1 MRRTLS
7 VCVAITVAAGG
18 IAASSPAVAAAA
30 APPVPAPS
38 PAPPGLLQAM
48 QRDLGLTEAQAK
60 TRVADEATA
69 ARVSEKLRTNLGADF
84 AGSWVAD
91 TTLTVA
97 VTSPAAAAK
106 VRAEGATA
114 KVVEHTSADL
124 DAVMSK
130 LDAKAAAATDAISN
144 WHVDVKTNTVV
155 LVADPGA
162 TSTAAT
168 FVASAGVAAADVTI
182 VAKEESPRPL
192 YDIVG
197 GDPYYING
205 TSRCSIGFSV
215 VGGFVTAGHC
225 GTPGASTT
233 GYNGAAQG
241 TFQAS
246 SFPGDDMAW
255 VATNANWTPQ
265 PWVNLYNGTAAVVGG
280 STAAPPG
287 SAICRS
293 GSTTGWHCGTVQATG
308 STVNYP
314 QGTVY
319 ELTMTNVC
327 AEPGDSG
334 GSWLSGNQAQGVTSG
349 GSGNCT
355 SGGTTYFQPVN
366 EILGRYG
373 LTLVT
378 G

>member
-1 MRRTLS
+1 M
-7 VCVAITVAAGG
+7 
-18 IAASSPAVAAAA
+18 
-30 APPVPAPS
+30 
-38 PAPPGLLQAM
+38 
-48 QRDLGLTEAQAK
+48 
-60 TRVADEATA
+60 
-69 ARVSEKLRTNLGADF
+69 
-84 AGSWVAD
+84 
-91 TTLTVA
+91 
-97 VTSPAAAAK
+97 
-106 VRAEGATA
+106 
-114 KVVEHTSADL
+114 
-124 DAVMSK
+124 
-130 LDAKAAAATDAISN
+130 
-144 WHVDVKTNTVV
+144 
-155 LVADPGA
+155 
-162 TSTAAT
+162 
-168 FVASAGVAAADVTI
+168 
-182 VAKEESPRPL
+182 AKEESPRPL

-308 STVNYP
+308 LHRQLP
-314 QGTVY
+314 
-319 ELTMTNVC
+319 
-327 AEPGDSG
+327 SG
-334 GSWLSGNQAQGVTSG
+334 HRLRAHHDQRVRRT
-349 GSGNCT
+349 
-355 SGGTTYFQPVN
+355 
-366 EILGRYG
+366 R
-373 LTLVT
+373 
-378 G
+378 